1 MIQSKNSIFLF
12 IICFI
17 WQISLAQS
25 EGSDKRFLPKPT
37 GTYSIGTQSFV
48 LHDTTKLQKSK
59 DARLYVKIWYPAK
72 ETENTYQYNKYLE
85 GYDLDEIYNNFKSKG
100 VSKQDIETLSNYL
113 TYSKKNIQVSDKEE
127 EYPVIIFTP
136 GYYFGLSDIYS
147 AYIENLASNGY
158 IVCTITHI
166 NQQISI
172 KGNADEDN
180 SLHSARSALPF
191 LQWWWVDKI
200 NFKDHMKSKNQASMS
215 NYFLRRL
222 KRFDKVLDSW
232 EQSTMF
238 FIDYLKSQN
247 ENGDVE
253 LFTRMDLAELGAMGQ
268 SFGGA
273 LSNHMCVTHDC
284 IKAGINMDCFQ
295 FGDVVSTYTNKPLML
310 IESEQQIKWRIG
322 NEFIYKDIN
331 HLEYA
336 RIKGGLHFLFT
347 DLPYYNVILDDQ
359 KLDELIGEVDG
370 QSVMEWMNSI
380 ILSFFDGS
388 LKNQNKAH
396 LIESI
401 DNKDL
406 LYQKSNKC
414 IYLK

>member
-1 MIQSKNSIFLF
+1 MIQSKNSIFLLLL
-12 IICFI
+12 CFI
-17 WQISLAQS
+17 CQISLAQRDCS
-25 EGSDKRFLPKPT
+25 EKRFLPKPT
-37 GTYSIGTQSFV
+37 GSYCIGTKSFT
-48 LHDTTKLQKSK
+48 LQDTTKLQKNK
-59 DARLYVKIWYPAK
+59 DARIYIKIWYPAK
-72 ETENTYQYNKYLE
+72 VSESNHQYNKYIE
-85 GYDLDEIYNNFKSKG
+85 GYDLDEIYTNFKSKG
-100 VSKQDIETLSNYL
+100 VSKHDIETLSNYL
-113 TYSKKNIQVSDKEE
+113 TYSKKGIEVSDKED

-158 IVCTITHI
+158 IVCAITHI
-166 NQQISI
+166 NQQISV
-172 KGNADEDN
+172 KGNADENN
-180 SLHSARSALPF
+180 SLHTARSALPF
-191 LQWWWVDKI
+191 LQWWWADKL
-200 NFKDHMKSKNQASMS
+200 NFKDPLKSKNQASMS
-215 NYFLRRL
+215 KYFLRKL
-222 KRFDKVLDSW
+222 KRFDRVLDSW
-232 EQSTMF
+232 EQSTLF
-238 FIDYLKSQN
+238 FIDYLKTEKKKGQ
-247 ENGDVE
+247 DD
-253 LFTRMDLAELGAMGQ
+253 LFLHMNLTEIGAMGQ

-284 IKAGINMDCFQ
+284 IKAGVNMDCFQ
-295 FGDVVSTYTNKPLML
+295 FGDVINTYTNKPLML

-322 NEFIYKDIN
+322 NEFIYKDFN

-347 DLPYYNVILDDQ
+347 DLPYYNVVLDDQ
-359 KLDELIGEVDG
+359 KLDELIGKVDG
-370 QSVMEWMNSI
+370 QNIMEWMNSV

-388 LKNQNKAH
+388 LKNQHKAH